1 MPCEDMNLTLLTCL
15 LAACGVFLIAE
26 SLGAPVTLALNFKG
40 DVKRETRWLAQ
51 YGQAVC
57 TGVVALLVWKLDG
70 VAPHKNAP
78 LVVILAVV
86 GASLGSFLLKRI
98 LGRVRPGRENA
109 GKFLGPT
116 LRHANWR
123 ESFPSSHS
131 ASAVALSAVLA
142 SLYPQATEI
151 FWALAITCAVLRYI
165 MDAHW
170 PSDVLGG
177 IALGYAC
184 AHLVLPR
191 VLR

>member
-1 MPCEDMNLTLLTCL
+1 MNLTLLIAL
-15 LAACGVFLIAE
+15 LAAAAIFFIAE
-26 SLGAPVTLALNFKG
+26 RMGAPLVLALNFKG

-57 TGVVALLVWKLDG
+57 TGVVALLVWRLDG
-70 VAPHKNAP
+70 IGKHKDAAWVIIVA
-78 LVVILAVV
+78 VAV
-86 GASLGSFLLKRI
+86 ASLAAFLLKRL

-131 ASAVALSAVLA
+131 ASAFALSAVLA
-142 SLYPQATEI
+142 ALYPQGAII
-151 FWALAITCAVLRYI
+151 FWALAACCAALRYI

-170 PSDVLGG
+170 PSDVLAG
-177 IALGYAC
+177 IAVGYLC
-184 AHLVLPR
+184 ANFTLLYFP
-191 VLR
+191 LR

>member
-1 MPCEDMNLTLLTCL
+1 MNFPLLIAL
-15 LAACGVFLIAE
+15 VSAAAVFLIAE
-26 SLGAPVTLALNFKG
+26 SIGVPLTLALTFKG

-57 TGVVALLVWKLDG
+57 TGVVALLIWKLDG
-70 VAPHKNAP
+70 IGPHKDAP
-78 LVVILAVV
+78 LAVIAAVAAASILA
-86 GASLGSFLLKRI
+86 FLLKRL

-142 SLYPQATEI
+142 ALYPQGASI
-151 FWALAITCAVLRYI
+151 FWALAVCCAVLRYI

-177 IALGYAC
+177 
-184 AHLVLPR
+184 
-191 VLR
+191 